1 MLWNS
6 AGVFLV
12 AHALNKYPYTKLAS
26 TDNWVYRILSLNSQL
41 VPFLIPK
48 QMKFYSFLI
57 LLSLF
62 FCSPKEQKSNAKND
76 ENEILKIEYFYVR
89 PDIPINVGKVALE
102 RVEITKNRYLIY
114 KENYNEGVKLK
125 NSIIVDIPFNAD
137 SLFSSIPKA
146 YLNNVKAYPFL
157 NFKNIYNRRYERF
170 LIFRQKDTIV
180 WNIKYQLLPE
190 DFVFYKNFQELRLEQ
205 LRNKKK

>member
-1 MLWNS
+1 
-6 AGVFLV
+6 
-12 AHALNKYPYTKLAS
+12 
-26 TDNWVYRILSLNSQL
+26 
-41 VPFLIPK
+41 
-48 QMKFYSFLI
+48 MKFYLLLI
-57 LLSLF
+57 AFSLF
-62 FCSPKEQKSNAKND
+62 FCSTKQQNIVKNKENTIEKIWENN
-76 ENEILKIEYFYVR
+76 ENEILKIKYFYVK

-114 KENYNEGVKLK
+114 EENYNEGVQLK

-146 YLNNVKAYPFL
+146 YLNNAKAFTFL
-157 NFKNIYNRRYERF
+157 NFKHIYNRQYERF
-170 LIFRQKDTIV
+170 YIFRQKDTIV

-190 DFVFYKNFQELRLEQ
+190 DFVFYKNFKEFRLEQ

>member
-1 MLWNS
+1 
-6 AGVFLV
+6 
-12 AHALNKYPYTKLAS
+12 
-26 TDNWVYRILSLNSQL
+26 
-41 VPFLIPK
+41 
-48 QMKFYSFLI
+48 MKFYLLLI
-57 LLSLF
+57 LLLLF
-62 FCSPKEQKSNAKND
+62 FCSIKEQKNIVKNNEKTIEKIWENN
-76 ENEILKIEYFYVR
+76 ENEILKIEYFYVK

-102 RVEITKNRYLIY
+102 IVEITKNRYLIY
-114 KENYNEGVKLK
+114 KENYNEGVQLK

-146 YLNNVKAYPFL
+146 YLNNAKAYSFL

-170 LIFRQKDTIV
+170 YIFRQKDTIV

-190 DFVFYKNFQELRLEQ
+190 DFIFYKNFQELRFEQ

>member
-1 MLWNS
+1 
-6 AGVFLV
+6 
-12 AHALNKYPYTKLAS
+12 
-26 TDNWVYRILSLNSQL
+26 
-41 VPFLIPK
+41 
-48 QMKFYSFLI
+48 MKFYLLLI
-57 LLSLF
+57 AFSLF
-62 FCSPKEQKSNAKND
+62 FCSTKQQNIVKNKENTIEKIWENN
-76 ENEILKIEYFYVR
+76 ENEILKIKYFYVK

-114 KENYNEGVKLK
+114 EENYNEGVQLK

-146 YLNNVKAYPFL
+146 YLNNAKAFTFL
-157 NFKNIYNRRYERF
+157 NFKHIYNRQYERF
-170 LIFRQKDTIV
+170 YIFRQKDTIV

-190 DFVFYKNFQELRLEQ
+190 DFVFYKNFQEFRLEQ